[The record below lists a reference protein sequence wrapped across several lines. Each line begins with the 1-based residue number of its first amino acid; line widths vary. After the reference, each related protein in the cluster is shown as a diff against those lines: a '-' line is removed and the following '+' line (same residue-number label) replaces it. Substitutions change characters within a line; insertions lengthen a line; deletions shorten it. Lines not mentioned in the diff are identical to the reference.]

1 MSITCN
7 VVEEPMSTEAMSVG
21 QSFIV
26 ESQHL
31 EQLLQALAHRGYEVI
46 GPKVC
51 EGAIVYQQLT
61 SIKDL
66 PEGWT
71 DEQQGGKYRL
81 KRRTDHAW
89 FGYVV
94 GPHSWKKFLHP
105 PVLRLW
111 QAERKPRGFRLQ
123 SANHEDSGC
132 CRRSQRRP
140 SMRSSAFV
148 PVNCTRS
155 RFKTR
160 YFCRGRSRTRTTR
173 CDGRTRSS

>member
-1 MSITCN
+1 MSITFD

-26 ESQHL
+26 ESQNL
-31 EQLLQALAHRGYEVI
+31 EGLLQALAHRGYEVI

-51 EGAIVYQQLT
+51 EGAIVYQPLT

-111 QAERKPRGFRLQ
+111 QAERKPRGFR
-123 SANHEDSGC
+123 SEERRVGKEWRSGW
-132 CRRSQRRP
+132 
-140 SMRSSAFV
+140 
-148 PVNCTRS
+148 
-155 RFKTR
+155 
-160 YFCRGRSRTRTTR
+160 
-173 CDGRTRSS
+173 

>member
-1 MSITCN
+1 
-7 VVEEPMSTEAMSVG
+7 MSTEAMSVG

-51 EGAIVYQQLT
+51 EGAIVYQPLT

-81 KRRTDHAW
+81 KRRNDHAW

-94 GPHSWKKFLHP
+94 GPQSWK
-105 PVLRLW
+105 
-111 QAERKPRGFRLQ
+111 
-123 SANHEDSGC
+123 
-132 CRRSQRRP
+132 
-140 SMRSSAFV
+140 
-148 PVNCTRS
+148 
-155 RFKTR
+155 
-160 YFCRGRSRTRTTR
+160 
-173 CDGRTRSS
+173 